1 MKRDGLNGL
10 ISFALNISSKIDVI
24 RDSIYASEA
33 IENEDEILQRIM
45 PLEKLAENLNNAVRS
60 LDESN
65 LSPTEILRREL
76 EGIEGPEETEES
88 R

>member
-10 ISFALNISSKIDVI
+10 ISFALNISSKIDII

-33 IENEDEILQRIM
+33 IEDEDEILQRIM
-45 PLEKLAENLNNAVRS
+45 PLEKLAEHLNNAVRS

-65 LSPTEILRREL
+65 LTPDEILRREL